1 MELPRW
7 AASAA
12 LVGTLIAAAAC
23 SGPPPGQATLR
34 PTLELRQV
42 DGGQVAFE
50 QGQPVPTFDPQP
62 RARIALSGAW
72 RFQEA
77 PLDDA
82 LTFAD
87 RDSGTLRAL
96 TAEAGPRLRGTYDDS
111 SWSQLTVPGTFSP
124 PPVSRVTSGWYRYR
138 FTVPTLWSTPGL
150 LEFHSVGYVA
160 DVWLNGRYLGYHEGA
175 STPFALDAT
184 SALQAGA
191 LNTLVVR
198 VDDPAWGTRLDIVP
212 WGLADWWNYG
222 GITGPVSIEG
232 APALSVVRADVT
244 PHLDGAGVGVVLQ
257 NRGDAQDQLSL

>member
-1 MELPRW
+1 MGLPRW

-50 QGQPVPTFDPQP
+50 QGQPVPTFDQQP
-62 RARIALSGAW
+62 RAHIDLSGTW

-87 RDSGTLRAL
+87 RDSGARRSL
-96 TAEAGPRLRGTYDDS
+96 TAEAGARLRGTYNDS
-111 SWSQLTVPGTFSP
+111 SWSQLAVPGTFSP
-124 PPVSRVTSGWYRYR
+124 PPVSRVTGGWYRYR
-138 FTVPTLWSTPGL
+138 FMVPSPWDAPGL
-150 LEFHSVGYVA
+150 LEFQSVGYVA
-160 DVWLNGRYLGYHEGA
+160 DVWLNGHYLGYHEGA
-175 STPFALDAT
+175 WTPFALDA
-184 SALQAGA
+184 SGALQAGA

-198 VDDPAWGTRLDIVP
+198 VDDPAWGTRLD
-212 WGLADWWNYG
+212 LA
-222 GITGPVSIEG
+222 P
-232 APALSVVRADVT
+232 
-244 PHLDGAGVGVVLQ
+244 
-257 NRGDAQDQLSL
+257 